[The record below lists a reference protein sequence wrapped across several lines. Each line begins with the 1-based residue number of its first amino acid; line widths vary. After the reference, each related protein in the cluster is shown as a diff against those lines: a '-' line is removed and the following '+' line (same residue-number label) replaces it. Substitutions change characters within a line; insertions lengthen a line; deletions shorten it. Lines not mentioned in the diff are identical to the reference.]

1 MSTLLLSEWLYQIL
15 TTWCRCWQ
23 APRPS
28 APCCQEPPWNSSQGL
43 FVQLFCLLGPFAA
56 VKTAER
62 ERQTERGERVSEWW
76 KEKTER
82 ERGRWWTEWDR
93 DWVKEGK
100 NWKTPIHIL
109 LFCFFA
115 TVTLFYLTTG
125 TTESIIWLLQRHLIL
140 TTPGKKFCE
149 IWIHYMMNCT
159 AETVPCS
166 VFLWVTRVWKDSEH
180 DGCFGSFWVLCT
192 LLLPG
197 AWVKTLRDQ

>member
-62 ERQTERGERVSEWW
+62 ERQTERGERESEWW

-82 ERGRWWTEWDR
+82 DRGRWWTEWDR

-100 NWKTPIHIL
+100 KLKNSRTCSIIL
-109 LFCFFA
+109 LFCDGNPVLSNHRHRREYHLAPA
-115 TVTLFYLTTG
+115 TAPYLDNAWQKVPWNMNSLHD
-125 TTESIIWLLQRHLIL
+125 ESHRW
-140 TTPGKKFCE
+140 
-149 IWIHYMMNCT
+149 
-159 AETVPCS
+159 
-166 VFLWVTRVWKDSEH
+166 DS
-180 DGCFGSFWVLCT
+180 SL
-192 LLLPG
+192 
-197 AWVKTLRDQ
+197 